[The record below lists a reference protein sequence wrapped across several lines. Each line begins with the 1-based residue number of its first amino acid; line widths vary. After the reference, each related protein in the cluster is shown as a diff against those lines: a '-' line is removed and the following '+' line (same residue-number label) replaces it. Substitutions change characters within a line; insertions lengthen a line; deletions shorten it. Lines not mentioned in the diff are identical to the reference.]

1 MTTWPRPT
9 ESRLA
14 AVSTPASAIRK
25 MHTMLK
31 SVFDAF
37 VRALGHALLPRVI
50 LMSLLPLLVMTV
62 AALGLGW
69 LYWDAAVGAIQA
81 ALHSWTPIG
90 WADARLGIDRP
101 GGLAAWLAPLLV
113 VMLATPVIVLAS
125 LVLVSLLMTPA
136 LTRLVAERRFP
147 ALARARGAS
156 LAGALAWSAGS
167 LLLTVLALLLT
178 LPLWLIPPF
187 VLVLPPL
194 IWGWL
199 TYRVMSFDALADH
212 ASAAE
217 RKEIFRQ
224 HRWPLLVIG
233 IVSGYL
239 GAAPALVWASGVVF
253 AALFVVLVPL
263 AIWIYTMVFAFSS
276 LWFAHYC
283 LQALASLRAAHPGPT
298 AARAP
303 ALPPAAEGAAADARW
318 KDVPHG
324 R

>member
-1 MTTWPRPT
+1 
-9 ESRLA
+9 
-14 AVSTPASAIRK
+14 
-25 MHTMLK
+25 MLK
-31 SVFDAF
+31 PVIDAF

-50 LMSLLPLLVMTV
+50 VMSLLPLLVMTL

-69 LYWDAAVGAIQA
+69 LYWDAAVGAMRA
-81 ALHSWTPIG
+81 ALQSWTPID
-90 WADARLGIDRP
+90 WADGRLGIDWP
-101 GGLAAWLAPLLV
+101 GGLAALLAPLLV
-113 VMLATPVIVLAS
+113 LVLATPVIVLVS
-125 LVLVSLLMTPA
+125 LVVVSLLMTPA

-156 LAGALAWSAGS
+156 LLGSVAWSAG
-167 LLLTVLALLLT
+167 ALVVAIVALVLT

-239 GAAPALVWASGVVF
+239 GAAPAVVWASGVVF

-283 LQALASLRAAHPGPT
+283 LQALASLRATAGPP
-298 AARAP
+298 AAVVP
-303 ALPPAAEGAAADARW
+303 ALPPAADNAVTDAPW
-318 KDVPHG
+318 KELPDG

>member
-1 MTTWPRPT
+1 
-9 ESRLA
+9 
-14 AVSTPASAIRK
+14 
-25 MHTMLK
+25 MLK
-31 SVFDAF
+31 PVIDAF

-50 LMSLLPLLVMTV
+50 VMSLLPLLVMTL

-69 LYWDAAVGAIQA
+69 LYWDAAVGAMRA
-81 ALHSWTPIG
+81 ALQSWTPID
-90 WADARLGIDRP
+90 WADGRLGIDWP
-101 GGLAAWLAPLLV
+101 GGLAALLAPLLV
-113 VMLATPVIVLAS
+113 LVLATPVIVLVS
-125 LVLVSLLMTPA
+125 LVVVSLLMTPA

-156 LAGALAWSAGS
+156 LLGSVAWSAG
-167 LLLTVLALLLT
+167 ALLVAIVALVLT

-239 GAAPALVWASGVVF
+239 GAAPAVVWASGVVF

-283 LQALASLRAAHPGPT
+283 LQALASLRATAGPP
-298 AARAP
+298 AAAVP
-303 ALPPAAEGAAADARW
+303 ALPPAADNAVTDAPW
-318 KDVPHG
+318 KELPDG

>member
-1 MTTWPRPT
+1 
-9 ESRLA
+9 
-14 AVSTPASAIRK
+14 
-25 MHTMLK
+25 MLK
-31 SVFDAF
+31 PVIDAF

-50 LMSLLPLLVMTV
+50 VMSLLPLLVMTL

-69 LYWDAAVGAIQA
+69 LYWDAAVGAMRA
-81 ALHSWTPIG
+81 ALQSWTPID
-90 WADARLGIDRP
+90 WADGRLGIDWP
-101 GGLAAWLAPLLV
+101 GGLAALLAPLLV
-113 VMLATPVIVLAS
+113 LVLATPVIVLVS
-125 LVLVSLLMTPA
+125 LVVVSLLMTPA

-156 LAGALAWSAGS
+156 LLGSVAWSAG
-167 LLLTVLALLLT
+167 ALVVAIVALVLT

-239 GAAPALVWASGVVF
+239 GAAPAMVWASGVVF

-283 LQALASLRAAHPGPT
+283 LQALASLRATAGPP
-298 AARAP
+298 AAAVP
-303 ALPPAAEGAAADARW
+303 ALPPAADNAVTDAPW
-318 KDVPHG
+318 KELPDG

>member
-1 MTTWPRPT
+1 
-9 ESRLA
+9 
-14 AVSTPASAIRK
+14 
-25 MHTMLK
+25 MLK
-31 SVFDAF
+31 PVIDAF

-50 LMSLLPLLVMTV
+50 VMSLLPLLVMTL

-69 LYWDAAVGAIQA
+69 LYWDAAVGVMRA
-81 ALHSWTPIG
+81 ALQSWTPID
-90 WADARLGIDRP
+90 WADGRLGIDRP
-101 GGLAAWLAPLLV
+101 GGLAALLAPLLV
-113 VMLATPVIVLAS
+113 LVLATPVIVLVS
-125 LVLVSLLMTPA
+125 LVVVSLLMTPA

-156 LAGALAWSAGS
+156 LLGSVAWSAG
-167 LLLTVLALLLT
+167 ALLVAIVALVLT

-239 GAAPALVWASGVVF
+239 GAAPAVVWASGVVF

-283 LQALASLRAAHPGPT
+283 LQALASLRATAGPP
-298 AARAP
+298 AAVVP
-303 ALPPAAEGAAADARW
+303 ALPPAADNAVTDAPW
-318 KDVPHG
+318 KELPDG

>member
-1 MTTWPRPT
+1 
-9 ESRLA
+9 
-14 AVSTPASAIRK
+14 
-25 MHTMLK
+25 MLK
-31 SVFDAF
+31 PVIDAF

-50 LMSLLPLLVMTV
+50 VMSLLPLLVMTL

-69 LYWDAAVGAIQA
+69 LYWDAAVGAMRA
-81 ALHSWTPIG
+81 ALQSWTPIG
-90 WADARLGIDRP
+90 WADGRLGIDWP
-101 GGLAAWLAPLLV
+101 GGLAALLAPLLV
-113 VMLATPVIVLAS
+113 LVLATPVIVLVS
-125 LVLVSLLMTPA
+125 LVVVSLLMTPA

-156 LAGALAWSAGS
+156 LLGSVAWSAG
-167 LLLTVLALLLT
+167 ALLVAIVALVLT

-239 GAAPALVWASGVVF
+239 GAAPAVVWASGVVF

-283 LQALASLRAAHPGPT
+283 LQALANLRATAGPP
-298 AARAP
+298 AAVVP
-303 ALPPAAEGAAADARW
+303 ALPPAADNAVTDAPW
-318 KDVPHG
+318 KELPDG